1 MCFTILS
8 DKELL
13 TAYNKYSLLPD
24 KYSYAIHDIIIA
36 NQIEVELLK
45 RGLPL

>member
-1 MCFTILS
+1 MFRMLN

-13 TAYNKYSLLPD
+13 TAHNRYSHL
-24 KYSYAIHDIIIA
+24 KNYAVHDIIIA